1 MSHYKSNVRDI
12 EFNLFEVLGREA
24 ILGTEPYADLDRET
38 VSAILAEADHLART
52 KLAESFNDGDLPVFD
67 PKTHSVTVPESL
79 KRSFRALMDSGAWQL
94 ELPAELGGQLTPP
107 SVQWAVSELNIG
119 ANPSTALYSAG
130 PKFAYLIWAVGN
142 ERDRRIA
149 EIMIER
155 QWGATMVLTEPDAGS
170 DVGAGRTRAVP
181 QPDGT
186 WHIEGVKRFIT
197 AAEHDLT
204 ENIIHLVLARPHGV
218 EGVGGPGT
226 KGLSLFLVPKFHFD
240 LETGELTGER
250 NGVFASNLEKKMGIK
265 GSTTCELTFG
275 DADVPA
281 KGWLLGE
288 VHDGIAQMFNVIEHA
303 RMLVGTKAI
312 ATLSTGYLNALE
324 YAKTRVQGPD
334 LVRAADKTAPRVT
347 ITHHPDVRRSLI
359 TQKSFT
365 EGLRALLLFA
375 ATVQDRNAIARAR
388 GTVDDAAQRLNNLLL
403 PIVKGYGSERSWVL
417 LGTESL
423 QTFGGSGFLTD
434 YPIEQYVRDAKIDTL
449 YEGTTAIQGQDL
461 FFRKIVKDQGR
472 ALGDLSAQISHW
484 ITAEGGNGQ
493 LKDERSLLQQALDDV
508 GAIVTTM
515 INDLLASGPGI
526 PTAASVGNRAPAVVS
541 QAGAGAPAS
550 ASGASNGT
558 QREPLSSTSVD
569 EVGGSKA
576 RDAQA
581 AQETGDPRN
590 VYKVGLN
597 TTRLL
602 MALGDVIC
610 AWLLLRGAE
619 VALERL
625 NSELPAEEKSFYE
638 GKVASGRWF
647 ARTVLPKLAAER
659 AIAEATDLAVMDLPE
674 AAF

>member
-1 MSHYKSNVRDI
+1 MNHYKSNIRDI
-12 EFNLFEVLGREA
+12 EFNLFEVLGRQE
-24 ILGTEPYADLDRET
+24 ILGTGPYADLDRET
-38 VSAILAEADHLART
+38 VSTILAEVDHLART
-52 KLAESFNDGDLPVFD
+52 KLAESFSDTDGNLPAFD
-67 PKTHSVTVPESL
+67 PKTHSVTVPEDL
-79 KRSFRALMDSGAWQL
+79 RKSFQALMNSGVWQL
-94 ELPAELGGQLTPP
+94 ELPEELGGQVTPP
-107 SVQWAVSELNIG
+107 SVQWAVHELNIG
-119 ANPSTALYSAG
+119 ANPSAMLYSAG
-130 PKFAYLIWAVGN
+130 PKFAYALWATGN
-142 ERDRRIA
+142 ERDQRIA
-149 EIMIER
+149 KIMIER

-170 DVGAGRTRAVP
+170 DVGAGRTRAIP

-197 AAEHDLT
+197 AGEHDLT
-204 ENIIHLVLARPHGV
+204 ENIIHLVLARPLGI

-226 KGLSLFLVPKFHFD
+226 KGLSLFVVPKFHFD
-240 LETGELTGER
+240 LKSGAVTGER
-250 NGVFASNLEKKMGIK
+250 NGVFATNLEKKMGIRA
-265 GSTTCELTFG
+265 SSTCELTFG
-275 DADVPA
+275 GTEVPA

-288 VHDGIAQMFNVIEHA
+288 VHDGIAQMFRMIEHA

-334 LVRAADKTAPRVT
+334 LTQATDRTAPRVR
-347 ITHHPDVRRSLI
+347 ITYHPDMRRSLM

-365 EGLRALLLFA
+365 EGLRALLLYA
-375 ATVQDRNAIARAR
+375 ATIQDRNAIARAN
-388 GTVDDAAQRLNNLLL
+388 GTTDNAAERLNDLLL

-423 QTFGGSGFLTD
+423 QTFGGSGFLID

-461 FFRKIVKDQGR
+461 FFRKIVKDRGR
-472 ALGDLSAQISHW
+472 ALSDLSTQIGQW
-484 ITAEGGNGQ
+484 LATEAGNGQ
-493 LKDERSLLQQALDDV
+493 LKEERSLLQQGLDDV
-508 GAIVTTM
+508 AAIVTSM
-515 INDLLASGPGI
+515 ISDLGTTVPGM
-526 PTAASVGNRAPAVVS
+526 PH
-541 QAGAGAPAS
+541 
-550 ASGASNGT
+550 SN
-558 QREPLSSTSVD
+558 
-569 EVGGSKA
+569 
-576 RDAQA
+576 
-581 AQETGDPRN
+581 PRN

-602 MALGDVIC
+602 MALGDLIC

-625 NSELPAEEKSFYE
+625 NEQLSPGEKAFYE

-659 AIAEATDLAVMDLPE
+659 AIAEATDLAVMDLDE